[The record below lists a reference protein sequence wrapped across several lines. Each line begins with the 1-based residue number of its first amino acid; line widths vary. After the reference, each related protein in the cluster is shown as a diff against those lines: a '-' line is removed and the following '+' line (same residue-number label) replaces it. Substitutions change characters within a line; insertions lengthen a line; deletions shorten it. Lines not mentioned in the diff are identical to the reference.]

1 MSTPATPSAP
11 KPAGD
16 DRKLVSV
23 DENYI
28 APSFED
34 KLHLFWEKNGKV
46 VLALCVVVLLGIVG
60 KGGWDYLQAQKEL
73 DIQKTYA
80 TAATSDQLKTFAA
93 AHADHPLAGVA
104 QLRMADEAYTAGKS
118 AEALAGYEK
127 AATTLKT
134 GPLGARAQLG
144 RALAKVQGGKT
155 TEAVAELKQLAG
167 DTAQAKGV
175 RAEAAYHLTGL
186 AADASN
192 GADVQKY
199 ADQLMQIDAAGPW
212 TQRAMMLRATV
223 PAPAASEVN
232 APAKADA
239 AAPAPIKLPG
249 K

>member
-34 KLHLFWEKNGKV
+34 KLHLFWEKNGKA
-46 VLALCVVVLLGIVG
+46 VLALCVVVLLGIAG
-60 KGGWDYLQAQKEL
+60 KGAWEYLEGQKEL
-73 DIQKTYA
+73 DVQKAYA
-80 TAATSDQLKTFAA
+80 VAATSEQLKSFAA
-93 AHADHPLAGVA
+93 AHAEHALAGVA
-104 QLRMADEAYTAGKS
+104 QLRIADEAYAAGKS
-118 AEALAGYEK
+118 ADALAGYEK
-127 AATTLKT
+127 AAAVLKS
-134 GPLGARAQLG
+134 GPLAARAQLG
-144 RALAKVQGGKT
+144 RALAKVQAGKAT
-155 TEAVAELKQLAG
+155 DAVTELKQIAG
-167 DTAQAKGV
+167 DAAQAKGI

-186 AADASN
+186 AADAGN
-192 GADVQKY
+192 GADVTKY
-199 ADQLMQIDAAGPW
+199 ADQLMQIDPAGPW

-223 PAPAASEVN
+223 PAPAAAVV

-239 AAPAPIKLPG
+239 AAPAPVKLPG